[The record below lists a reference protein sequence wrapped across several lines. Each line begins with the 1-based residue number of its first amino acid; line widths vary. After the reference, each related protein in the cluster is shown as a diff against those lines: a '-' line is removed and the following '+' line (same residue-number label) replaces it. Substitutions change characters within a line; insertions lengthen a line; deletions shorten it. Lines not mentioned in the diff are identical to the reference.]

1 MKRSAAETRGS
12 GSMPRMGCE
21 RSNAARVRREDG
33 RGDRPVAANLRV
45 VRGLLVLA
53 DSPPPGRRRAHAVVP
68 EAAGLRPHPCTRA
81 RATRPCLIISS
92 HAGMAANTIIRWRLG
107 SSPAGGSDL
116 TPHAGF
122 PAGCR
127 QPPSPWRPQGLRE
140 YGSVRLGSGC
150 GSRSRAKALSVL

>member
-53 DSPPPGRRRAHAVVP
+53 DSPPPGRRRPMPSSLKLPASGHTPAQ
-68 EAAGLRPHPCTRA
+68 EHEQHGL
-81 RATRPCLIISS
+81 
-92 HAGMAANTIIRWRLG
+92 
-107 SSPAGGSDL
+107 
-116 TPHAGF
+116 
-122 PAGCR
+122 
-127 QPPSPWRPQGLRE
+127 
-140 YGSVRLGSGC
+140 V
-150 GSRSRAKALSVL
+150 